1 MKVATSSLKFL
12 VSCGFKT
19 KKPPK
24 AAFEPN
30 VPKTWRLSNFQ
41 LVQHH
46 TEEVPTGE
54 ITTKQLV
61 MSCSI
66 DCTGVWA
73 TEVIMKKFLKSVGQ
87 NLCESGSFDK
97 RRSLMS

>member
-1 MKVATSSLKFL
+1 MSLVTSLFEIVLRLLQAIAKVATSSLKFL

-19 KKPPK
+19 KKAPK

-73 TEVIMKKFLKSVGQ
+73 SGVI
-87 NLCESGSFDK
+87 
-97 RRSLMS
+97 